1 MSVAALSARS
11 VRGFNTSC
19 FLAQIH
25 ADRDAQEQDDMAHP
39 DPKRQGSEKDQRRHV
54 GNTSEAS
61 DVGIQDKSQGK
72 SGTAAPERKPDDP
85 SRAPESGDKPE
96 ADPQT

>member
-1 MSVAALSARS
+1 LPRS
-11 VRGFNTSC
+11 VGASSVRRFNTSC

-25 ADRDAQEQDDMAHP
+25 SDRDAQEKDDMAHP